1 MKFHQL
7 IDSVIAVDSPDPLDL
22 CLRDRLFVSD
32 NRERFEKHIGK
43 PRLFRSQLQNDELGI
58 IILTGAHLP
67 AIFNADYIRPVFL
80 AVPAPG
86 QGGRI

>member
-7 IDSVIAVDSPDPLDL
+7 IDGVVAVDAPDPLNLRL
-22 CLRDRLFVSD
+22 CDRLFVSD
-32 NRERFEKHIGK
+32 DRERFEKHIGK
-43 PRLFRSQLQNDELGI
+43 PRLFRSQFKNDELGI

-67 AIFNADYIRPVFL
+67 AIFNTDYIRPVFF
-80 AVPAPG
+80 AVPPSG